1 MSSQKN
7 GAGAFMKPEET
18 ETQET
23 QFRKSYSLIEIKY
36 YFRYCKPL
44 MKKSG
49 VFCSIWVILID
60 MKRNRNVS
68 HYELELD
75 KSKKSNLCDITS
87 TTFFPRIS
95 SSFYFEIQNMFV
107 LLNSSLFY
115 RSCD

>member
-49 VFCSIWVILID
+49 
-60 MKRNRNVS
+60 
-68 HYELELD
+68 
-75 KSKKSNLCDITS
+75 
-87 TTFFPRIS
+87 IS
-95 SSFYFEIQNMFV
+95 VQYG
-107 LLNSSLFY
+107 
-115 RSCD
+115 

>member
-75 KSKKSNLCDITS
+75 KRKIYATLLVRLCDFVAPLILILRTS
-87 TTFFPRIS
+87 I
-95 SSFYFEIQNMFV
+95 
-107 LLNSSLFY
+107 
-115 RSCD
+115 